1 MKNIKKGLILL
12 IITIFLI
19 PSIANA
25 SSTEIEEYYYI
36 DHDEIEE
43 WETDP
48 DDMCDANLST
58 WARTTNS
65 YDSQLLTENQY
76 TSTHPMGDIIR
87 AYIQTMAFGETGSEG
102 IHLTPVYDGDNEGET
117 STWTGGGEFP
127 TMNGVWSPKF
137 DIEHT
142 GHIPWQWEDTGTTD
156 LRVEPKIGSPSQAV
170 SCTDNLICVEYE

>member
-1 MKNIKKGLILL
+1 MKNKEKALIFL

-19 PSIANA
+19 PSIVNA
-25 SSTEIEEYYYI
+25 SSTEIEAYYYI
-36 DHDEIEE
+36 DHDEVEE

-48 DDMCDANLST
+48 EYMCDANLST

-76 TSTHPMGDIIR
+76 TSTHPMGDSIR
-87 AYIQTMAFGETGSEG
+87 AYIQTMAFGLTGSED

-117 STWTGGGEFP
+117 STWSDIP
-127 TMNGVWSPKF
+127 DMNGVWSYKY

-156 LRVEPKIGSPSQAV
+156 IRVEPGIGSPQHAV